1 MLLADSGSTK
11 THWWLAESG
20 RLRASIG
27 TRGLNPFFFT
37 PKSMAAQLVI
47 DLQPFI
53 KDQQIKAVY
62 FYGAGCSTYANR
74 QMVRDALKPL
84 LTGNPEISVENDL
97 LGAARALFNKEPGIA
112 CILGTGSNA
121 CLYDGKE
128 ITHGLPSLG
137 YILGDEGSGAHLGKA
152 FLAKLLKDQ
161 LPGELKQAFSQAY
174 KLDRAQI
181 LEEIYRK
188 EHPNRFLASFSVFMH
203 QQMHHPEIM
212 ELLGDC
218 FEAFFREQV
227 CKLPGYGAFAM
238 GCVGSVGYHYRDII
252 RRLAIRHGISGVA
265 FTDSPM
271 DGLLAYHSR

>member
-1 MLLADSGSTK
+1 MMLLADSGSTK

-20 RLRASIG
+20 QLSASIV

-37 PKSMAAQLVI
+37 PESMAAQLVI

-53 KDQQIKAVY
+53 KDQQIQAVH
-62 FYGAGCSTYANR
+62 FYGAGCSTSANR

-84 LTGNPEISVENDL
+84 LMGNPDISIENDL
-97 LGAARALFNKEPGIA
+97 LGAARALFGREPGIA

-121 CLYDGKE
+121 CLYKGSE
-128 ITHGLPSLG
+128 ITHVLPSLG
-137 YILGDEGSGAHLGKA
+137 YVLGDEGSGTHLGKA
-152 FLAKLLKDQ
+152 FLEKLLKDQ
-161 LPGELKQAFSQAY
+161 LPRELNLAFSQAY

-188 EHPNRFLASFSVFMH
+188 EHPNRFLASFSVFIH
-203 QQMHHPEIM
+203 QQMHHPRIM
-212 ELLGDC
+212 ELLEDC

-227 CKLPGYGAFAM
+227 CKLPGYEAFEM

-252 RRLAIRHGISGVA
+252 RRLAIGHGISSVKL
-265 FTDSPM
+265 TDSPM
-271 DGLLAYHSR
+271 AGLLAYHS